1 MAPWQA
7 HRDKDNRMTPD
18 MPDSGPPP
26 DNQKHLMTSDLTF
39 PVVGIGASAGGI
51 EALKVFFENMPPK
64 PDMAFV
70 VVLHLSPKHESVA
83 HHILQAVTDLPIVQ
97 VTHTMPVQKNHVYV
111 IPPAAGLQM
120 NDGYLRLK
128 AHERPMGQPIAI
140 DVFFRAL
147 ADVHKSKSIG
157 IILTGGGSDGSVGLA
172 RIKEQGGITIAQQP
186 GDAQHDSMPRN
197 AIATGMV
204 DIILPV
210 AQMPARLKG
219 IRENMARIHMPAPV
233 GDPLDPDSPE
243 HAHEESPAERKS
255 LLDIL
260 TLLRTRTGHD
270 FRHYKKATVLRR
282 IERRMQVTGV
292 PDMQSYAA
300 MLHETAEETPKLL
313 GDMLIGVTQFFRDKE
328 AYEALEQ
335 QAIGPLVN
343 GRDGTPPPSVRVW
356 TAGCATGEE
365 AYSMAMLLSS
375 YAEKQPSPPRLQVFA
390 TDIDEPSLATGRAG
404 LYPAAI
410 DTDVSPGML
419 QSYFTKDEAGYRIK
433 KEIRERVLFAPHNV
447 LRDPPF
453 SKLDLVTCRN
463 LLIYLDR
470 EVQMDVLRMFHFA
483 LKPGGFLFLGSSESA
498 DACENLFTVV
508 DKRNRLYQ
516 AKGAAYVHRTIP
528 TLPSATFDKVIRAV
542 PTESSPSRRGKT
554 SFAEIHQRALEQY
567 APPSVIVDHEANIVH
582 MSDRAGRFLR
592 HAGGEPSR
600 NLPALVQP
608 ELRMELRTAMFQAL
622 HSRKSVEARRVEM
635 TVGERRMYV
644 NMVVRPFRHEESGND
659 FMLVIFDEVEAIMGE
674 DGEAQAGKVATS
686 MLAQLEAELQQA
698 KDRLQLTMEQSETST
713 EELKASNEELQA
725 INEELRSATEELE
738 TGKEELQS
746 VNEELVTVNSE
757 LKSKVEETAKIND
770 DLQNL
775 IASTDIATVFVDRGM
790 RIKWF
795 TPRATDIFS
804 VIASD
809 AGRSLLDI
817 THRLN
822 YPDLARDAGS
832 VFDSLRTVERE
843 ISGSNGR
850 WYLARLL
857 PYRSAEH
864 RIEGAV
870 LTFIDITDRCEAEE
884 RLRLGEAHMRLMAQS
899 TKDFAIITIDQ
910 NGCIATWNSGAH
922 IIFGYREEEAV
933 GQPLGIIFTREDVE
947 NGEPQKEMER
957 ARTRGYASDE
967 RWLRRKDGSR
977 IFCTGSINPMRD
989 DHFDGYAK
997 IARDVTEQ
1005 RRKESEQ
1012 ENRLESSRDDSRL
1025 KDEFFAIMSHELKH
1039 PLNLIQ
1045 LNADLLARTPAVRGS
1060 PSTARAAETIQH
1072 SVRSQARIIEDL
1084 LDMARVQ
1091 TGKLKLNR
1099 GVVSLTDTV
1108 ESILSVLRHTAASAD
1123 VDLRSDY
1130 DAADALHIDADSTRV
1145 EQIIWNLLNN
1155 GIKFT
1160 PVGGS
1165 VSVSL
1170 SRDGQMA
1177 RLDVIDT
1184 GEGIEPAFLA
1194 KVFDMFSQADMRH
1207 RGINRDG
1214 LGIGL
1219 GVVGQLVQAHGGN
1232 IEAYS
1237 EGKGRGAR
1245 FSVWLPLAQPAHADA
1260 DHVPAP
1266 PMDGQLTGLRILIVD
1281 DSEDI
1286 LDTFQALLE
1295 MEGAQV
1301 AIANSGARALETL
1314 DASTAYD
1321 LIISDIGM
1329 PNMDGYQFM
1338 AEVRNRFPDLKIP
1351 AIALTGYGS
1360 KDHIDKAAQ
1369 AGFTTHL
1376 NKPIPLDALVEAV
1389 SHALGRS

>member
-1 MAPWQA
+1 
-7 HRDKDNRMTPD
+7 
-18 MPDSGPPP
+18 MP
-26 DNQKHLMTSDLTF
+26 SDLPF
-39 PVVGIGASAGGI
+39 PVVGIGASAGGL
-51 EALKVFFENMPPK
+51 EALKAFFENVPPN

-70 VVLHLSPKHESVA
+70 VVLHLSPDHDSVA
-83 HHILQAVTDLPIVQ
+83 HHILQRVTDLPVVQ
-97 VTHTMPVQKNHVYV
+97 VTRSMPVQKNHVYV
-111 IPPAAGLQM
+111 IPPAASLSM
-120 NDGYLRLK
+120 NDGYLRLT
-128 AHERPMGQPIAI
+128 AHERPPGQPIAI

-147 ADVHKSKSIG
+147 ADVHKSRSIG
-157 IILTGGGSDGSVGLA
+157 IVLTGGGSDGSVGLA
-172 RIKEQGGITIAQQP
+172 RIKEQGGITLAQQP
-186 GDAQHDSMPRN
+186 EDAPHESMPRA
-197 AIATGMV
+197 AISTGMV
-204 DIILPV
+204 DIVLPV
-210 AQMPARLKG
+210 AQMPGRLKDLV
-219 IRENMARIHMPAPV
+219 RNMARIHMPAPV
-233 GDPLDPDSPE
+233 GDPLDPDGPE
-243 HAHEESPAERKS
+243 NASEESAADRTA
-255 LLDIL
+255 LRDIL
-260 TLLRTRTGHD
+260 TVLRTRTGHD

-282 IERRMQVTGV
+282 IERRMQVNGV
-292 PDMQSYAA
+292 PDMQTYAA
-300 MLHETAEETPKLL
+300 MLHQTPEETPKLL
-313 GDMLIGVTQFFRDKE
+313 GDMLIGVTQFFRDKD
-328 AYEALEQ
+328 AYEALERHVI
-335 QAIGPLVN
+335 APLFNGGEGPPTV
-343 GRDGTPPPSVRVW
+343 VRAW

-365 AYSMAMLLSS
+365 AYSMAMVLSS
-375 YAEKQPSPPRLQVFA
+375 YADKLPSAPRVQVFA
-390 TDIDEPSLATGRAG
+390 TDIDEPSLSTARAG
-404 LYPAAI
+404 LYSAAI
-410 DTDVSPGML
+410 ETDVSVAML
-419 QSYFTKDEAGYRIK
+419 HGYFTRDDAGYRIK

-470 EVQMDVLRMFHFA
+470 DAQMDVLRMFHFA
-483 LKPGGFLFLGSSESA
+483 LKPGGYLFLGSSESA
-498 DACENLFTVV
+498 DACGHLFTVV
-508 DKRNRLYQ
+508 DKRHRLYQ
-516 AKGAAYVHRTIP
+516 ARGAAHAHRSMP
-528 TLPSATFDKVIRAV
+528 MPAPASSDKTVRSMPPQTAAG
-542 PTESSPSRRGKT
+542 RGKT
-554 SFAEIHQRALEQY
+554 AYAEIHQRALEQY

-592 HAGGEPSR
+592 HSGGEPSR
-600 NLPALVQP
+600 SLPALVQR

-635 TVGERRMYV
+635 NVNDRRVYV
-644 NMVVRPFRHEESGND
+644 NMVVRPFRHEESGSD
-659 FMLVIFDEVEAIMGE
+659 FMLVIFDEVEAVLNGDREIE
-674 DGEAQAGKVATS
+674 PAKAANSV
-686 MLAQLEAELQQA
+686 LAQLEAELQQA
-698 KDRLQLTMEQSETST
+698 KDRLQLTVEQSETST

-746 VNEELVTVNSE
+746 VNEELITVNSE

-822 YPDLARDAGS
+822 YADLARDAAG
-832 VFDSLRTVERE
+832 VFESLRTVERE
-843 ISGSNGR
+843 VSSTDDR

-870 LTFIDITDRCEAEE
+870 LTFIDITDRRKAEE
-884 RLRLGEAHMRLMAQS
+884 RVRRGEAHMRLMAQS

-910 NGCIATWNSGAH
+910 NGLIATWNSGAH
-922 IIFGYREEEAV
+922 IIFGYSEAEAV
-933 GQPLGIIFTREDVE
+933 GKPLDIIFTREDVE
-947 NGEPQKEMER
+947 AGEPRKEMER
-957 ARTRGYASDE
+957 ARAQGYSADE
-967 RWLRRKDGSR
+967 RWLRRKDGTR

-989 DHFDGYAK
+989 EVFDGYAK

-1005 RRKESEQ
+1005 RRKETEQ
-1012 ENRLESSRDDSRL
+1012 ESRLELTRADSHL

-1045 LNADLLARTPAVRGS
+1045 LNADLLARTPAVSGS

-1091 TGKLKLNR
+1091 TGKLKLKL

-1108 ESILSVLRHTAASAD
+1108 ESILSVLKHTAAAAG
-1123 VDLRSDY
+1123 VDLRHDY
-1130 DAADALHIDADSTRV
+1130 DSADALHVDADSVRV

-1160 PVGGS
+1160 PDGGS
-1165 VSVSL
+1165 VTVAL
-1170 SRDGQMA
+1170 RRDGDMA

-1194 KVFDMFSQADMRH
+1194 KVFEMFSQADMRH

-1219 GVVGQLVQAHGGN
+1219 AVVSQLVQAHGGRV
-1232 IEAYS
+1232 EVDS

-1245 FSVWLPLAQPAHADA
+1245 FSVWLPLARQALGASAPAAPAD
-1260 DHVPAP
+1260 
-1266 PMDGQLTGLRILIVD
+1266 DGRLSGLRILVVD
-1281 DSEDI
+1281 DSEEI

-1295 MEGAQV
+1295 LEGAQV
-1301 AIANSGARALETL
+1301 TAADGGAAALQQLETSA
-1314 DASTAYD
+1314 DYD

-1329 PNMDGYQFM
+1329 PNMDGYEFM
-1338 AEVRNRFPDLKIP
+1338 RQVRTRFPDLDIP
-1351 AIALTGYGS
+1351 AIALTGYGT
-1360 KDHIDKAAQ
+1360 KDHVDKAAQ

-1376 NKPIPLDALVEAV
+1376 NKPISLDALIEAV
-1389 SHALGRS
+1389 SRTLGRS